1 MRRTSRRPG
10 IRSRAR
16 LSPPR
21 GERER
26 ALLERVA
33 RRDREA
39 FEQLY
44 RLLHQ
49 RLARYL
55 RRYLRDDGQIEDTI
69 QEVFLVVWR
78 QAASFRGDSRVS
90 TWVIGIAYRKA
101 LDVLRRRS
109 TRPIPVP
116 AGDDDGGVSSDEQK
130 GTGSSAAVEARLAL
144 QEALATLPAAQRTVV
159 ELTYFRGLS
168 YREIANRVGCP
179 ENTVKTRMFHA
190 RRKLRQV
197 LEWASPEIDGDA

>member
-1 MRRTSRRPG
+1 M
-10 IRSRAR
+10 RSRAR
-16 LSPPR
+16 VSPPR
-21 GERER
+21 GERED
-26 ALLERVA
+26 ALLKRVA

-78 QAASFRGDSRVS
+78 QAASFRGDSQVS

-116 AGDDDGGVSSDEQK
+116 AGDDDGGASSDEQR

-197 LEWASPEIDGDA
+197 LEWSSPEVGGDA

>member
-1 MRRTSRRPG
+1 M
-10 IRSRAR
+10 
-16 LSPPR
+16 
-21 GERER
+21 
-26 ALLERVA
+26 LERVA

-78 QAASFRGDSRVS
+78 QAASFRGDSQVS

-116 AGDDDGGVSSDEQK
+116 AGDDDGAASSDEQK

-197 LEWASPEIDGDA
+197 LEWASPEVGGDA

>member
-1 MRRTSRRPG
+1 MRSLAPTPS
-10 IRSRAR
+10 
-16 LSPPR
+16 PR

-26 ALLERVA
+26 DLLARVA

-39 FEQLY
+39 FERLY
-44 RLLHQ
+44 RLLHP

-55 RRYLRDDGQIEDTI
+55 RRYLHDGGQIEDTI

-101 LDVLRRRS
+101 LDLLRRRS
-109 TRPIPVP
+109 GRPIPVP
-116 AGDDDGGVSSDEQK
+116 AGGEDGTDSQEERG
-130 GTGSSAAVEARLAL
+130 GTGSSRAIEARVAL

-168 YREIANRVGCP
+168 YREIADRVGCP

-190 RRKLRQV
+190 RRKLRHA
-197 LEWASPEIDGDA
+197 LEWSSAEVDGDG